1 MLTLEAELAKD
12 NQLLPIEMFSRM
24 NTLQENSLLVRK
36 HYVELLQYLKQIH
49 WPEQDLA
56 RFVLWGK
63 RGVGR
68 SITLAQVFHFAY
80 NSNHIVIHFEN
91 LKKWFTEYKGVSV
104 YDVFKL
110 ISFLNR
116 IHNND
121 FILFFKPQK
130 SEYKEGRWNLPDSA
144 TAALKKFQYLN
155 GNKLDGLITHKA
167 YKWSEL

>member
-1 MLTLEAELAKD
+1 M
-12 NQLLPIEMFSRM
+12 
-24 NTLQENSLLVRK
+24 
-36 HYVELLQYLKQIH
+36 
-49 WPEQDLA
+49 
-56 RFVLWGK
+56 
-63 RGVGR
+63 
-68 SITLAQVFHFAY
+68 
-80 NSNHIVIHFEN
+80 IHFEN

>member
-1 MLTLEAELAKD
+1 MLTLEADLAKD
-12 NQLLPIEMFSRM
+12 NQLLPIEMFGRM

-68 SITLAQVFHFAY
+68 SITMAQVFHFAY

-91 LKKWFTEYKGVSV
+91 LKKWFTEYK
-104 YDVFKL
+104 DVCVAQCGPE
-110 ISFLNR
+110 N
-116 IHNND
+116 
-121 FILFFKPQK
+121 
-130 SEYKEGRWNLPDSA
+130 
-144 TAALKKFQYLN
+144 LKKN
-155 GNKLDGLITHKA
+155 SRPKN
-167 YKWSEL
+167 S

>member
-1 MLTLEAELAKD
+1 MQIPNEEFKVLTLEAELPKD
-12 NQLLPIEMFSRM
+12 NQLLPNEMFARM

-68 SITLAQVFHFAY
+68 SITLAQIFHFAY

-110 ISFLNR
+110 ISFLNS
-116 IHNND
+116 IHNNEL
-121 FILFFKPQK
+121 ILFFFSLK
-130 SEYKEGRWNLPDSA
+130 S
-144 TAALKKFQYLN
+144 LN
-155 GNKLDGLITHKA
+155 IKRADGIYPIL
-167 YKWSEL
+167 LQLL